1 VRHLLHGVAGAAPLV
16 PLLISSPLAVA
27 PALLTLSR
35 RPCLWGQNLPKS
47 AAAGNGNAANIDIS
61 EEDEK
66 DQQDEH
72 IDQPVQA
79 KSTQAIEG
87 CESGGEAASDA
98 DQFRLNEDL
107 LL

>member
-1 VRHLLHGVAGAAPLV
+1 VAGAAPLV
-16 PLLISSPLAVA
+16 LLLISSPLVVA

-35 RPCLWGQNLPKS
+35 RPCLWGQNLPRS

-79 KSTQAIEG
+79 KSTQAIEEG
-87 CESGGEAASDA
+87 CESSGEAASDA
-98 DQFRLNEDL
+98 DQFRLDEDL